1 MRIADR
7 TISPKPITGS
17 CQVRRQMVAK
27 NSSAQMMAMMNR
39 IVFAG
44 R

>member
-7 TISPKPITGS
+7 TISPNPITGS
-17 CQVRRQMVAK
+17 CQVRRQSVAK
-27 NSSAQMMAMMNR
+27 NSTAQMTAMQKR

>member
-1 MRIADR
+1 M
-7 TISPKPITGS
+7 TGS
-17 CQVRRQMVAK
+17 CQVRRHSVAK
-27 NSSAQMMAMMNR
+27 NSTAQIAAMATR